1 MVIYISIIYIF
12 GSQWFMV
19 IPPLAAHQS
28 MSVHLAAEGPKAL
41 GGKLLQV
48 RDRTAIFTLRPR
60 PSHGTME
67 SPWKFRQGKGGFQ
80 KSEVNMNIMKYHEIS
95 WNIMKYH
102 EISWISIESTCYQYL
117 SMQVIRERTG
127 KAWEFG
133 GCTLPKVTE
142 ETVYSMRAYIYMA
155 TAMRTQILVE
165 I

>member
-67 SPWKFRQGKGGFQ
+67 SPWKFCQGKGGFQ

-102 EISWISIESTCYQYL
+102 EYPLNQHVINIYPCRWSGKGQERHENLGAAPCPKSPKKQYTRWELISTWQPPWGH
-117 SMQVIRERTG
+117 R
-127 KAWEFG
+127 F
-133 GCTLPKVTE
+133 
-142 ETVYSMRAYIYMA
+142 
-155 TAMRTQILVE
+155 
-165 I
+165 